1 MVCHS
6 CRAEAQK
13 FGWFQSGSE
22 RIQRYRCKQCRK
34 TFGDIPER
42 PLGDLRTAPED
53 AAKVMHLLCEGMG
66 VRATARFTGMTHN
79 TVMRILETVGAKC
92 ARFLDANVRNVKAE
106 HVQIDELFTYVY
118 SKPKNTRREDEAER
132 GDFFT
137 FLSVERDSKLL
148 INWRVGK
155 RDQEN
160 AVRFLQDL
168 RARVLPGMA
177 LTSDC
182 FHGYVGKRHR
192 GNVKYVFGT
201 QDITYATEKKIWG
214 KRLDPLSVTSYYNPL
229 IVTGIKRQQRIGAQ
243 DLSESTICHAERM
256 NLSVRTFTRRF
267 TRCTIGYSKKL
278 ANLRHAVA
286 MFICHFNYCRKHSAH
301 GQTPAMEAGLT
312 DRAWSIEEL
321 LRA

>member
-1 MVCHS
+1 MQPLQGLRVDFDKVC
-6 CRAEAQK
+6 Q
-13 FGWFQSGSE
+13 
-22 RIQRYRCKQCRK
+22 
-34 TFGDIPER
+34 
-42 PLGDLRTAPED
+42 
-53 AAKVMHLLCEGMG
+53 VVNLLCEGMG
-66 VRATARFTGMTHN
+66 IRACARLTNLHRD
-79 TVMRILETVGAKC
+79 TVLSILETTGAKM
-92 ARFLDANVRNVKAE
+92 ATLLDDKVRDVKAS

-118 SKPKNTRREDEAER
+118 SKPQNTLPEYEDER

-137 FLSVERDSKLL
+137 FLSVERDSKLI

-160 AVRFLQDL
+160 SVKFLQDL
-168 RARVLPGMA
+168 RARVLPGFA

-182 FHGYVGKRHR
+182 FSGYVGKGDR

-201 QDITYATEKKIWG
+201 QDITYATEMKVWG
-214 KRLDPLSVTSYYNPL
+214 KQLDPASVTRYYNPL
-229 IVTGIKRQQRIGAQ
+229 IVTGIKRQQRIGQQ

-286 MFICHFNYCRKHSAH
+286 MFICHFNFCRKHSAH
-301 GQTPAMEAGLT
+301 GKTPAMASGIT
-312 DRAWSIEEL
+312 DRVWTIREL
-321 LRA
+321 LEKTD